1 MEDHNALLGHDDA
14 TDWDEHSQVRTSQHS
29 SLLICQLVYHVF
41 NYRGTARA
49 TEDCWTESLLNRL
62 LRFQPDSMPT
72 QYTSAS
78 ARLLQAASDT
88 KTSVHHAAGEI
99 LESLSGFFG
108 VIASSVMVS
117 RQPDKSTVS
126 CRPSPRLTHSDI
138 QDWSDDQCARP
149 DIEYS
154 LLLSDLLRRH
164 LSGADQRPQED
175 CTAFLHRQQPRTS
188 AGRTSKAVYRAS
200 SLACG
205 SEHQGL

>member
-1 MEDHNALLGHDDA
+1 MEDHDALLGHDDA

-62 LRFQPDSMPT
+62 LRFQPDSMTT

-138 QDWSDDQCARP
+138 Q
-149 DIEYS
+149 E
-154 LLLSDLLRRH
+154 
-164 LSGADQRPQED
+164 
-175 CTAFLHRQQPRTS
+175 
-188 AGRTSKAVYRAS
+188 
-200 SLACG
+200 
-205 SEHQGL
+205 